1 MIGINHQSPGTTL
14 RFLFNKRHRVH
25 TMGYRGTQNPTQT
38 TSPLPRKQPNK
49 QMIYM
54 PRCASSH
61 SSDKENSTAV
71 GTQHLPI
78 LTRVQRRRF
87 IEEQQK
93 ILQKLIRTYS
103 SDRTVLYTLFDT
115 LGVLDDEL
123 EELLGVQKVIYE
135 IIFDQT
141 SRTTFVFY
149 SRDIPHSTF
158 TRVRGERSD
167 ILKGLPT
174 TIATATR
181 SYLKRIFSPGTKWKS
196 ILMRNRS
203 RLIFQ

>member
-1 MIGINHQSPGTTL
+1 VIGINHRSPGTTL
-14 RFLFNKRHRVH
+14 RFLFNKRRRVH
-25 TMGYRGTQNPTQT
+25 TTGYRGTQNPTQT
-38 TSPLPRKQPNK
+38 TSPPPRKQPNK
-49 QMIYM
+49 QTIYM
-54 PRCASSH
+54 PRRASAH
-61 SSDKENSTAV
+61 SSDEDNSLEV
-71 GTQHLPI
+71 GTPHLPI
-78 LTRVQRRRF
+78 LTRAQRRRF

-103 SDRTVLYTLFDT
+103 SDRTVFYTLFDT

-149 SRDIPHSTF
+149 SRDIPHGTF

-167 ILKGLPT
+167 IPEGPPNYDSDGNE
-174 TIATATR
+174 II
-181 SYLKRIFSPGTKWKS
+181 SEEDFFSWDEVEINTDEES
-196 ILMRNRS
+196 E
-203 RLIFQ
+203 

>member
-1 MIGINHQSPGTTL
+1 L
-14 RFLFNKRHRVH
+14 
-25 TMGYRGTQNPTQT
+25 
-38 TSPLPRKQPNK
+38 
-49 QMIYM
+49 
-54 PRCASSH
+54 
-61 SSDKENSTAV
+61 EV
-71 GTQHLPI
+71 GTPHLPI
-78 LTRVQRRRF
+78 LTRAQRQRF

-103 SDRTVLYTLFDT
+103 SDRTVFYTLFDT

-149 SRDIPHSTF
+149 SRDIPHGTF

-167 ILKGLPT
+167 IPEGPPNYDSDGNE
-174 TIATATR
+174 II
-181 SYLKRIFSPGTKWKS
+181 SEEDFFSWDEVEINTDEES
-196 ILMRNRS
+196 E
-203 RLIFQ
+203 